1 MPDSAAPTTSSAAL
15 ARDPLARASNAI
27 EACFEISTE
36 ACNQVGGIYQV
47 IRSKAASMVQR
58 WGDRYCVVGPYVE
71 AQASLEFEPQ
81 TPTGPWQ
88 QLIEALA
95 QDRLRV
101 HHGQWL
107 VPGRPRALLIE
118 HQVPSARL
126 DQLKF
131 LLWEHHRITTP
142 PGDWAIDLSVS
153 FGDAVLRLLRKA
165 ATVWP
170 WNLERSTPRILA
182 HFHEWLGGLA
192 IASVRREKL
201 PIATVFTTHA
211 TLLGRY
217 IASNDE
223 HFYGRLWQIDQAAE
237 AKKYLVEAQHSI
249 ERACAHG
256 CHVLSTVSSITA
268 EECESLLGRKPDAVL
283 PNGINLERYEAP
295 HELQALHA
303 TFKER
308 IHRFTMGHFFPSYA
322 FDLDRTLYV
331 FTSGRYEPR
340 NKGFDLCLEA
350 MARLNA
356 QLKAFGI
363 PTTVVFFIV
372 TRRPTRSIHPAVLE
386 KRGVLNELREVCHEI
401 MRRVGDGLFPR
412 AAKGERVNIDEMV
425 DPYWAMRYKR
435 TQQALRSTAL
445 PPVITHVL
453 DDDSKDPVLNHI
465 RTLQLFNKPDD
476 PVKIVYHPD
485 FISPTSPLWGM
496 DYDQFVRGCHVGI
509 FPSAYEPWGYTPL
522 EAIASGVPAITSDL
536 AGFGRFVDEKFREHD
551 MWGLHVLKRR
561 NRSFHDS
568 AADLARWLLAFCRL
582 ERRGRIDLR
591 NEVERH
597 AAEFDWARLVKH
609 YHQAHDLALERCK
622 G

>member
-1 MPDSAAPTTSSAAL
+1 MSPADAPTPTPAL
-15 ARDPLARASNAI
+15 AKDPLARASNSI
-27 EACFEISTE
+27 EACFEVSTE
-36 ACNQVGGIYQV
+36 VCNQVGGIYQV
-47 IRSKAASMVQR
+47 IRSKAAAMVQR
-58 WGDRYCVVGPYVE
+58 WGDRYCVIGPYVE
-71 AQASLEFEPQ
+71 AQASLEFEAT

-88 QLIEALA
+88 RLVEALA

-101 HHGQWL
+101 HHGHWL
-107 VPGRPRALLIE
+107 IAGRPRALLIE
-118 HQVPSARL
+118 HQVPPQRL

-131 LLWEHHRITTP
+131 LLWEHHKITTP

-153 FGDAVLRLLRKA
+153 FGDAVLRLMRKA
-165 ATVWP
+165 ATVWS
-170 WNLERSTPRILA
+170 WNVERSTPRLLA

-192 IASVRREKL
+192 IASLRREKL

-223 HFYGRLWQIDQAAE
+223 NFYGHLWHLDQAAE
-237 AKKYLVEAQHSI
+237 AKKYLVEAQHGI

-256 CHVLSTVSSITA
+256 AHVLTTVSSITA
-268 EECESLLGRKPDAVL
+268 EECEALLGRKPDAVL
-283 PNGINLERYEAP
+283 PNGINLDRYEAP

-303 TFKER
+303 EFKER
-308 IHRFTMGHFFPSYA
+308 IHRFTMGHFFPSYS

-356 QLKAFGI
+356 QLKAFGL
-363 PTTVVFFIV
+363 PMTVVFFIV
-372 TRRPTRSIHPAVLE
+372 TRRPTRSIHPQVLE
-386 KRGVLNELREVCHEI
+386 KRGVLNELRDVCQEI

-435 TQQALRSTAL
+435 TQQALRSPAL

-453 DDDSKDPVLNHI
+453 DDDSKDPVLTHI
-465 RTLQLFNKPDD
+465 RHLQLFNKPDD
-476 PVKIVYHPD
+476 PVKVVYHPD

-522 EAIASGVPAITSDL
+522 ECIAMGVPAITSDL
-536 AGFGRFVDEKFREHD
+536 AGFGRYVDEKFREHD

-591 NEVERH
+591 NDVERH
-597 AAEFDWARLVKH
+597 AAEFDWSRLGKH
-609 YHQAHDLALERCK
+609 YHQAHDLAVERCK